1 MRVESNFMSNR
12 SVWITGVGAAT
23 PLGHDFRTI
32 GDHLLA
38 GHSGATLV
46 IDNHPAHAQQLPT
59 CLTPEPPTPPGWD
72 DATFRGLARS
82 DQFALW
88 SAVVALEDAG
98 WSAGAP
104 RPRMGLALG
113 SGGELLCR
121 WETDWNAGGSEMI
134 EGREHAPTLVWSL
147 GERLGIDG
155 PTSTIAAACASGNYA
170 IAQARRWIELGLV
183 DVCLAGGVEAISPMC
198 RANFN
203 NLRALSRRTIDV
215 QRASRPFDKDRDGF
229 VTGEGAAMFVLEAAD
244 HARRRGAR
252 AYAEVA
258 GFGASSDAFHMI
270 IPSSNPAPAASAIS
284 SALVDA
290 GVEPQEVDYINAH
303 ATSTPVGDPGE
314 TRALHAVF
322 GSYVKSVP
330 VSSTKSMTGHL
341 LSAAAAMEA
350 LACLV
355 ALERQAI
362 PPTINLDEPDPDCD
376 LCHVPHQAI
385 ERPVTIVLS
394 NSFGFGGSNT
404 SLVLRKAA

>member
-1 MRVESNFMSNR
+1 MSKR
-12 SVWITGVGAAT
+12 GVWITGVGAAT
-23 PLGHDFRTI
+23 PLGRDFRTI
-32 GDHLLA
+32 GDELLA
-38 GHSGATLV
+38 GHSGATLAQ
-46 IDNHPAHAQQLPT
+46 DSHPAQALQLPA
-59 CLTPEPPTPPGWD
+59 CLVPDSPTPTGWED
-72 DATFRGLARS
+72 TAFRALPRS

-88 SAVVALEDAG
+88 SAVSALNDAG
-98 WSAGAP
+98 WPVGAP

-121 WETDWNAGGSEMI
+121 WESDWNAGGTEMI
-134 EGREHAPTLVWSL
+134 EGRETAPTLVWSL

-170 IAQARRWIELGLV
+170 IAQARRWIELGLG
-183 DVCLAGGVEAISPMC
+183 DVCLAGAVESISPMC

-203 NLRALSRRTIDV
+203 NLRALSRRTDDV

-229 VTGEGAAMFVLEAAD
+229 VIGEGAAMFVLEAAD

-252 AYAEVA
+252 PYAEIA

-270 IPSSNPAPAASAIS
+270 IPSSDPIPAATAIQA
-284 SALVDA
+284 ALDDA
-290 GVEPQEVDYINAH
+290 GVEPSQVSYINAH
-303 ATSTPVGDPGE
+303 ATSTPVGDKGE
-314 TRALHAVF
+314 ARALHAVF
-322 GSYVKSVP
+322 GASVRSVP

-341 LSAAAAMEA
+341 LSAAAAVEA

-355 ALERQAI
+355 AIERQAV

-376 LCHVPHQAI
+376 LCHVPHQAQ
-385 ERPVTIVLS
+385 ERPVTVAIS

-404 SLVLRKAA
+404 TLVLRKAA